1 MSTQHLIARFTR
13 VMILTV
19 VVTASGSA
27 GSLAADTQ
35 AAQVDTRDQR
45 VLSTRTFLNAHP
57 DLKHRTE
64 GWVAY
69 EAGNHAKAMTEFRR
83 AALYADKLSQAM
95 VAELLW
101 QGLGVEADRAAAY
114 AWADV
119 AAERGYPQ
127 FVRLREQYW
136 RQLDALERTRALE
149 VGRAVLAEYA
159 DAAAKPRMAHF
170 MTKAKQR
177 ARRYS
182 PSVSA
187 PKAVMVA
194 GNNGTMVSIPAHR
207 FYASKFWDPVQYQ
220 AWQDSLWLPSKEG
233 QVDVG
238 KVQQVEVP
246 AD

>member
-1 MSTQHLIARFTR
+1 MDMQHRVARFMH
-13 VMILTV
+13 VMILSV
-19 VVTASGSA
+19 VATAA
-27 GSLAADTQ
+27 GPATALAADTA

-57 DLKHRTE
+57 DFKHRTE
-64 GWVAY
+64 GWTAY
-69 EAGNHAKAMTEFRR
+69 EAGDHDRAMTEFQR
-83 AALYADKLSQAM
+83 AALYADKLLQAM

-101 QGLGVEADRAAAY
+101 QGPGAEADRPAAY
-114 AWADV
+114 AWVDIT
-119 AAERGYPQ
+119 AERGYPQ

-136 RQLDALERTRALE
+136 RQLDTLERARALE
-149 VGRAVLAEYA
+149 AGRALLAEYA

-170 MTKAKQR
+170 MKKAKQR
-177 ARRYS
+177 AQRYS

-187 PKAVMVA
+187 PKGVMVA
-194 GNNGTMVSIPAHR
+194 GNNGTMTSIPAHR

-220 AWQDSLWLPSKEG
+220 AWQDSLWPPSKEG

-238 KVQQVEVP
+238 NVQQVRAP